1 MKKYGI
7 VKNDVILERFSDG
20 DEMKREFIKRREE
33 DKELWGRELKFDE
46 LLEDEKLE
54 VMEEKLK
61 ELRDFL
67 DYVHENYDGRTI
79 QTHTRIYAD
88 ELQWLIEQAKRNMEH
103 KNS

>member
-7 VKNDVILERFSDG
+7 IKNGVILERFSDR

-54 VMEEKLK
+54 VMEERLK
-61 ELRDFL
+61 GF
-67 DYVHENYDGRTI
+67 VI
-79 QTHTRIYAD
+79 
-88 ELQWLIEQAKRNMEH
+88 
-103 KNS
+103 S

>member
-7 VKNDVILERFSDG
+7 VKNNVIIERFSDR
-20 DEMKREFIKRREE
+20 DEMKREFIKHREE

-88 ELQWLIEQAKRNMEH
+88 ELQWLIEHAKRNMEH

>member
-7 VKNDVILERFSDG
+7 VKNGVILERFSDR

-67 DYVHENYDGRTI
+67 DFARENYDGRTI

-88 ELQWLIEQAKRNMEH
+88 ELQWLIEHAKSNLGYT
-103 KNS
+103 NS